1 MPEHNHMCAWACG
14 NVADNVII
22 NLNTSE
28 ADILCT
34 PCFLRLANDIS
45 EAWLAQIAQQAAAEE
60 GTDNGASTNKQPDH
74 AAGGPGDT
82 GDHASGGDSGSGVGA
97 ADDPPEAGNEPPEL
111 DVTIPDSAPAESR
124 DPADYPEAYACPDCG
139 ACESPHEP
147 TCAFT

>member
-45 EAWLAQIAQQAAAEE
+45 EAWLAQIAQQAATE
-60 GTDNGASTNKQPDH
+60 GGADNGASTSEQHDDAAGRASDAGDH
-74 AAGGPGDT
+74 AAG
-82 GDHASGGDSGSGVGA
+82 SDSGSGVGA
-97 ADDPPEAGNEPPEL
+97 ADDPEEVGNEPPEL
-111 DVTIPDSAPAESR
+111 DATIPDA
-124 DPADYPEAYACPDCG
+124 ADPEAAPGDAGFYDSAFCPDCSG
-139 ACESPHEP
+139 TEQHEP
-147 TCAFT
+147 GCVFG